1 MSDQPHP
8 GSRRLRIVLPG
19 GSGQV
24 GTLLASYFQQQG
36 HRVTVLTRSPYAA
49 PWETVHWDGV
59 HAGPWIETLEGAD
72 ACIHLSGRSI
82 NCRFTRQN
90 RRELHNSRIGPTR
103 LLQRVFAGL
112 ASPPRLWL
120 NASAVSIYP
129 HAYPAPVHDPQ
140 MDESFPLAGEP
151 RRISRWRP
159 MSNRWRFVSALTR
172 DWEVAFFADE
182 SPRTRRIALRSAM
195 VLSPSPGGVFQV
207 LSRLVRMGL
216 GGRQGSGR
224 QFVSWIHAGD
234 YARAVEFLIER
245 EEISGPVNMAAPEP
259 LPNSDFMAALREA
272 WEMPNGLAAPSFA
285 IELGAFLLR
294 TESELVLKS
303 RPIVPARLMEAG
315 FEFEFPSWP
324 EAAGDLVRQ
333 WRSADLGF

>member
-1 MSDQPHP
+1 MSGPPYP

-24 GTLLASYFQQQG
+24 GTFLASYFQQQG
-36 HRVTVLTRSPYAA
+36 HHVTVLTRSPYAA
-49 PWETVHWDGV
+49 PWQTVHWDGLRP
-59 HAGPWIETLEGAD
+59 GPWIETLEAAD

-103 LLQRVFAGL
+103 LLHRVFAGL

-129 HAYPAPVHDPQ
+129 HAFPAPIHDPQ

-151 RRISRWRP
+151 ARISRWRP
-159 MSNRWRFVSALTR
+159 MSSRWRFVSSLVR
-172 DWEVAFFADE
+172 DWEVAFFAPDT
-182 SPRTRRIALRSAM
+182 PRTRRIALRSAM
-195 VLSPSPGGVFQV
+195 VLSPSPGSVFQV

-224 QFVSWIHAGD
+224 QFVSWIHAAD
-234 YARAVEFLIER
+234 YARAVEFLIEH

-272 WEMPNGLAAPSFA
+272 WQMPNGLAAPSMA
-285 IELGAFLLR
+285 IELGAFLFR

-303 RPIVPARLMEAG
+303 RPIVPARLLQAG
-315 FEFEFPSWP
+315 FQFEFPSWP

-333 WRSADLGF
+333 WRSAGLGF

>member
-1 MSDQPHP
+1 MSAPLDP

-24 GTLLASYFQQQG
+24 GTELARYFQQQG
-36 HRVTVLTRSPYAA
+36 HHVTVLTRSPYTA
-49 PWETVHWDGV
+49 PWQTVHWDGL
-59 HAGPWIETLEGAD
+59 HPGPWVETLEGAD
-72 ACIHLSGRSI
+72 VCIHLSGRSI

-90 RRELHNSRIGPTR
+90 RRELHDSRIGPTR
-103 LLQRVFAGL
+103 LLHQEIAGL
-112 ASPPRLWL
+112 TSPPRLWL

-140 MDESFPLAGEP
+140 MDESFPIAGEP

-159 MSNRWRFVSALTR
+159 MSNRWRFVSALVR
-172 DWEVAFFADE
+172 AWEAAFFAEDL
-182 SPRTRRIALRSAM
+182 PRTRRIALRSAM
-195 VLSPSPGGVFQV
+195 VLSPSPGSVFEV

-224 QFVSWIHAGD
+224 QFVSWIHAAD

-245 EEISGPVNMAAPEP
+245 EEISGSVNMAAPEP

-272 WEMPNGLAAPSFA
+272 WEMPNGLPAPSVA
-285 IELGAFLLR
+285 IELGAFLMR

-303 RPIVPARLMEAG
+303 RPIVPARLMQAG

-324 EAAGDLVRQ
+324 EAASDLVRR